1 MKTIFLLFVLALT
14 SVSYA
19 HCGACGEGSAEEH
32 REKGEDYDHH
42 DEEYEKELEE
52 SFEVIDVDGDIDL
65 KIANPKKYLKKRK
78 AIREGMD
85 PQEAYIKF
93 SVF

>member
-52 SFEVIDVDGDIDL
+52 Q
-65 KIANPKKYLKKRK
+65 
-78 AIREGMD
+78 REYD
-85 PQEAYIKF
+85 DEE
-93 SVF
+93 SSSDEE

>member
-32 REKGEDYDHH
+32 REKAEDYDHH
-42 DEEYEKELEE
+42 DEEYEK
-52 SFEVIDVDGDIDL
+52 
-65 KIANPKKYLKKRK
+65 
-78 AIREGMD
+78 
-85 PQEAYIKF
+85 
-93 SVF
+93 

>member
-1 MKTIFLLFVLALT
+1 MISKIPTYSMKRITIPRSATIFLLFVLALT

-52 SFEVIDVDGDIDL
+52 Q
-65 KIANPKKYLKKRK
+65 
-78 AIREGMD
+78 REYD
-85 PQEAYIKF
+85 DEE
-93 SVF
+93 SSSDEE